1 MTELRA
7 VLFDMDGVLYDSM
20 SAHVRAWSEVAAAH
34 GLAAADDDFYLF
46 EGKTGEGT
54 IDELFLRTRHRHATP
69 DELRS
74 VYREKSA
81 LFERYH
87 MRRQPMCGAIDVLR
101 CVKAAGLQTLV
112 VTGSAQ
118 HSLID
123 ALEEDFPG
131 HFRPEGIV
139 TAYDVVHGKP
149 HPEPYLIGLRK
160 AAVSAAQAIVVEN
173 APLGIQAAVA
183 AGIYTVAV
191 NTGPLADDILLAAG
205 ANRLYPDM
213 PSLAADM
220 PSLIRHFGLPHHKS

>member
-1 MTELRA
+1 MSKLQA

-20 SAHVRAWSEVAAAH
+20 SAHVRAWSEIAVAH
-34 GLAAADDDFYLF
+34 GLASSDDDFYLF

-54 IDELFLRTRHRHATP
+54 IDELFLRTHHRHATS
-69 DELRS
+69 DEMRAI
-74 VYREKSA
+74 YREKSA

-87 MRRQPMCGAIDVLR
+87 TRRQPMHGALDVLQR
-101 CVKAAGLQTLV
+101 VKASGLQALV

-131 HFRPEGIV
+131 HFRREGIV

-149 HPEPYLIGLRK
+149 HPEPYLIGLQK
-160 AAVSAAQAIVVEN
+160 AAVPASQAMVIEN

-191 NTGPLADDILLAAG
+191 NTGPLADDVLLSAG
-205 ANRLYPDM
+205 ASRLYPNM
-213 PSLAADM
+213 ETLAVDWKQAT
-220 PSLIRHFGLPHHKS
+220 SHFSVTR